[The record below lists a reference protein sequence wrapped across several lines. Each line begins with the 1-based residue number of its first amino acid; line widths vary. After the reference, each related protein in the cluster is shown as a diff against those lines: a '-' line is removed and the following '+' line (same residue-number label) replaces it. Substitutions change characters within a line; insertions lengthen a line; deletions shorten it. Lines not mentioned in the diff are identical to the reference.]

1 MTGGHVISAKAPTV
15 YDVARRAGVSI
26 ATVSRCLQRPETVAP
41 ATREV
46 VLAAIQD
53 LGYLP
58 SGSARTLAARRM
70 GAIGLC
76 FPDMDG
82 LDNLAPIPADSTEV
96 PEVRDALDVGGGQ
109 SSLYIAEVLRG
120 VGLEAWRREDVVTTA
135 VARGPHRRQVFDDLA
150 GRVDGLVTLSRTVP
164 DQLLARIARR
174 IPVVVVAGPR
184 SPDAYDH
191 VNARNSEG
199 MQALTT
205 HLLRRHG
212 VTRVLFVGGPAD
224 SPDSAERFAGFQ
236 AGMRAAG
243 LPVPPTV
250 SVRGNFTRESGRE
263 VGERLLQQPLPEA
276 IVCANDQMAI
286 GLMDVLDRAGVRV
299 PADVLVTGFDGIEAG
314 SLVHPRLTTVRQPM
328 ADLGRVAVQLVHS
341 RLEQPTRSPA
351 TRMLP
356 VSLVI
361 RESCGC

>member
-1 MTGGHVISAKAPTV
+1 MIGAKAPTV

-41 ATREV
+41 ATRDV
-46 VLAAIQD
+46 VMAAVQE

-82 LDNLAPIPADSTEV
+82 LDNLAPIPPDSTDV
-96 PEVRDALDVGGGQ
+96 PEIHEASEVDGGHGN
-109 SSLYIAEVLRG
+109 LYIAEVLRG

-135 VARGPHRRQVFDDLA
+135 VARGAHRRQVFDDLA

-164 DQLLARIARR
+164 DQLLSRIARR
-174 IPVVVVAGPR
+174 IPVVVVAGPLI
-184 SPDAYDH
+184 SDGYDH
-191 VNARNSEG
+191 VNARNFEG

-205 HLLRRHG
+205 HVLRRHG
-212 VTRVLFVGGPAD
+212 VTRMLFVGGPAD

-236 AGMRAAG
+236 AGMRAGG
-243 LPVPPTV
+243 LPVPQGV

-263 VGERLLQQPLPEA
+263 VGERVLQQALPEA

-299 PADVLVTGFDGIEAG
+299 PSDVLVTGFDGIEAG

-328 ADLGRVAVQLVHS
+328 ADLGRVAVELVHA
-341 RLEQPTRSPA
+341 RLQQPTSAPMA
-351 TRMLP
+351 RMLP